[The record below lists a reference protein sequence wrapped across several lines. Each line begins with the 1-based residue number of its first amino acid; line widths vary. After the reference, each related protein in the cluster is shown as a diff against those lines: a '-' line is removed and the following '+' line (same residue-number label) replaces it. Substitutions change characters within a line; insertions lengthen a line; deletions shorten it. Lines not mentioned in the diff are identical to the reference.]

1 MTQTTSQVV
10 ITAVGPDRPGIVGD
24 LSGYLHERH
33 ANILDSRMVNLRGH
47 FALLLLLEATAEAMP
62 RLREGLPAL
71 AAKMGLTLS
80 TTEQTLAAAPR
91 AGLPMRL
98 KTYSMDQP
106 GIVSGLSALLQK
118 HEVNIEE
125 LETRQESGAFMG
137 APLFI
142 LDARI
147 TVPPTISVRTLRAEL
162 ERLADSLNCDVDL
175 DPA

>member
-1 MTQTTSQVV
+1 MPQII
-10 ITAVGPDRPGIVGD
+10 ITAIGPDRPGLVGD
-24 LSGYLHERH
+24 LAGYLHERH

-47 FALLLLLEATAEAMP
+47 FALLVLLEADGDAMP
-62 RLREGLPAL
+62 ALREGLPAF
-71 AAKMGLTLS
+71 ASQMGLQLS
-80 TTEQTLAAAPR
+80 TADQTAAAAPR
-91 AGLPMRL
+91 TGLPMRL

-106 GIVSGLSALLQK
+106 GIVHGLASLLKK

-142 LDARI
+142 LEARI
-147 TVPPTISVRTLRAEL
+147 TVPPSVPVRTLRAEL
-162 ERLADSLNCDVDL
+162 ERLGDSINCDVDL